1 MFEFYKLYLPISKRE
16 IKIEIYIPSDYDEN
30 ILYDSLYLLDGQNAF
45 LDSHAAFGRS
55 IRAGSYIDFAKSEMN
70 KNIIGIGIHNSG
82 SDRGRVNEYS
92 PFLIQNAKL
101 DNWKNNDVSICNS
114 YCIDLMNTI
123 IPFVENKYNINKNP
137 NNRFIYGSS
146 LAATTAIYLAF
157 KYPNS
162 FNYVGAF
169 STATFLFEDE
179 FFKFL
184 EKNKINNKNIFLYYG
199 KNETSDA
206 YKKEGLYA
214 YQGNKLYK
222 FFKDNN
228 IRTKLVI
235 SANGIHNEENWDNHF
250 LDFINFIYND
260 DIEYKK

>member
-1 MFEFYKLYLPISKRE
+1 MYEFYKLYLPLSKRE
-16 IKIEIYIPSDYDEN
+16 VQIEISIPDYNPN
-30 ILYDSLYLLDGQNAF
+30 IEYDSLYLLDGQNAF

-55 IRAGSYIDFAKSEMN
+55 IRATNYLEIAKNELN

-92 PFLIQNAKL
+92 PFLIQNATL
-101 DNWKNNDVSICNS
+101 DNWKNNDISICMAF
-114 YCIDLMNTI
+114 CEDLMNTI
-123 IPFVENKYNINKNP
+123 IPFIEDKYNIIKDP
-137 NNRFIYGSS
+137 NHRFIYGSS

-157 KYPNS
+157 KYSNS

-169 STATFLFEDE
+169 STATFLYEDE

-184 EKNKINNKNIFLYYG
+184 ENNKNVNKNIFLYYG
-199 KNETSDA
+199 KKEKSDSF
-206 YKKEGLYA
+206 KKDGLYEI
-214 YQGNKLYK
+214 QGNKLYK

-228 IRTKLVI
+228 IRTRLVVSI
-235 SANGIHNEENWDNHF
+235 DGIHNEENWDMHF

-260 DIEYKK
+260 DIVIKK

>member
-1 MFEFYKLYLPISKRE
+1 MYEFYNLYLPQSKRE
-16 IKIEIYIPSDYDEN
+16 VKIEISIPDNNEN
-30 ILYDSLYLLDGQNAF
+30 ILFDSLYLLDGQNAF
-45 LDSHAAFGRS
+45 IDSHAAFGRS
-55 IRAGSYIDFAKSEMN
+55 VRATSHLEFAKSQLN

-92 PFLIQNAKL
+92 PFSIQNAKL
-101 DNWKNNDVSICNS
+101 DNWKNNDISICMAF
-114 YCIDLMNTI
+114 CEDLINTI
-123 IPFVENKYNINKNP
+123 IPFVENRYNINKNP

-184 EKNKINNKNIFLYYG
+184 NKNKNINKNIFIYYG
-199 KNETSDA
+199 KKETSDSFM
-206 YKKEGLYA
+206 KDGLYEE
-214 YQGNKLYK
+214 QGNKLYK

-228 IRTKLVI
+228 IRTRLVV
-235 SANGIHNEENWDNHF
+235 SAEGIHNEENWDLHF
-250 LDFINFIYND
+250 FDFINFIYND
-260 DIEYKK
+260 DIIIKK

>member
-1 MFEFYKLYLPISKRE
+1 MYEFYKLYLPKSQRE
-16 IKIEIYIPSDYDEN
+16 VKIEIYIPIMDKN
-30 ILYDSLYLLDGQNAF
+30 IKYDSLYLLDGQNAF
-45 LDSHAAFGRS
+45 IDSHAAFGRS
-55 IRAGSYIDFAKSEMN
+55 IRASKYLDFAAKEMN
-70 KNIIGIGIHNSG
+70 KYIIGVAIHNSG

-92 PFLIQNAKL
+92 PFEIKNSKL
-101 DNWKNNDVSICNS
+101 DNWKNNDVSLCKAF
-114 YCIDLMNTI
+114 CEDLLETI
-123 IPFVENKYNINKNP
+123 MPFVENKYNINRYT

-162 FNYVGAF
+162 FSSVGAF
-169 STATFLFEDE
+169 STATFLFEDD

-184 EKNKINNKNIFLYYG
+184 EKNKNINKRIFLYYG

-206 YKKEGLYA
+206 YKMEGLYA
-214 YQGNKLYK
+214 KQGNKLYQ

-235 SANGIHNEENWDNHF
+235 SAEGIHNEENWDMHF
-250 LDFINFIYND
+250 MDFINFIYND